1 MDSVMTASLVHDPSG
16 HLQCP
21 VVEVDTDSLD
31 FSKLL
36 AGEICTS
43 SLSAEG
49 MTGLCHLDTAAGVF
63 QGQPEANM

>member
-1 MDSVMTASLVHDPSG
+1 MTSLVHDPSG

-43 SLSAEG
+43 SLGKNKEQSG
-49 MTGLCHLDTAAGVF
+49 
-63 QGQPEANM
+63 

>member
-43 SLSAEG
+43 SLEKNKEQSG
-49 MTGLCHLDTAAGVF
+49 
-63 QGQPEANM
+63 